1 MNKLPDNRGTRFGMF
16 FDTDDPLIKD
26 KQDSRGATILQVL
39 PALGS
44 GGGVERGTVE
54 IVRAV
59 SESGGRALVASAGGS
74 QVHEIG
80 RAGGTHFELP
90 MSSKNPIIIYKN
102 IKRLVDL
109 IKEEMVDLVHVRSR
123 APAWSTFYA
132 AQQTGLPFITT
143 FHGTYNAQNFLKR
156 AYNSVMTRGDRVI
169 AISDF
174 IGEHV
179 HRHYGVPA
187 SRLRIIHRGV
197 DLVRF
202 NQSKVSAERIVQL
215 ASAWRITDGYP
226 VIMLPGRLTRWK
238 GQVEFIQA
246 VARLNRR
253 DIRCLIV
260 GSDQG
265 RSDYRYKLE
274 SLVKNYNLGEVVRI
288 VDHCSDMPAAY
299 MLADVVVSAS
309 TDPEA
314 FGRIVIEAQ
323 ALGRPVIASDH
334 GGARETVLKD
344 QTGWLVPPGDVEALS
359 AALGKVLELDEESRT
374 LLSEAAVKNVMENFS
389 KEKMCS
395 QTLAVYDEVLQTPQL
410 ID

>member
-1 MNKLPDNRGTRFGMF
+1 MKNPPDNSSSQMGTVSDNRNPVIEH
-16 FDTDDPLIKD
+16 TE
-26 KQDSRGATILQVL
+26 DSRGATILQVL

-44 GGGVERGTVE
+44 GGGVERGTIE
-54 IVRAV
+54 IARAIT
-59 SESGGRALVASAGGS
+59 ESGGRALVASAGGP
-74 QVHEIG
+74 QVHEVN
-80 RAGGTHFELP
+80 RAGGTHFDLP
-90 MSSKNPIIIYKN
+90 MSSKNPVIMYNN
-102 IKRLVDL
+102 IRRLVDL
-109 IKEEMVDLVHVRSR
+109 IKEEKVDLVHVRSR

-132 AQQTGLPFITT
+132 ARQTGLPFITT
-143 FHGTYNAQNFLKR
+143 FHGTYNTGNFLKR

-179 HRHYGVPA
+179 HQYYGVPA

-197 DLVRF
+197 DIFRF
-202 NQSKVSAERIVQL
+202 NRAKVSAERIVQL
-215 ASAWRITDGYP
+215 ANAWRITEGYP

-238 GQVEFIQA
+238 GQVEFIEA
-246 VARLNRR
+246 VVRLNRR

-265 RSDYRYKLE
+265 RSNYRQNLE
-274 SLVKNYNLGEVVRI
+274 SLVKKYNLGEVVRI

-299 MLADVVVSAS
+299 MLSDVVVSAS

-314 FGRIVIEAQ
+314 FGRILIEAQ

-334 GGARETVLKD
+334 GGARETVIKG

-359 AALGKVLELDEESRT
+359 LALGKVLELDEESRT
-374 LLSEAAVKNVMENFS
+374 LLSDAAIKNVVENFS

-395 QTLAVYDEVLQTPQL
+395 KTLAVYDEVLHIP
-410 ID
+410 